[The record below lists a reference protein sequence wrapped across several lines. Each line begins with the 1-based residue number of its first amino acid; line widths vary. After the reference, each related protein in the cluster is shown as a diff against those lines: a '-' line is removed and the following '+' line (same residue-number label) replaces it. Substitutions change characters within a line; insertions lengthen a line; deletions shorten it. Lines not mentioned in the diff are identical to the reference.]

1 MHLIKKNIIWS
12 LVGNVLPLL
21 AGVLL
26 IPDIIQSYGLERFGL
41 LAIAW
46 SLVGY
51 FGLFD
56 VGMSRALT
64 YFISKCLSQPNQQ
77 NNINEV
83 AYTTLRAMWLL
94 GAVGTAML
102 FISAPALVKYVL
114 NVSSSIRAETTQA
127 FFILSACIPFVLH
140 AAALKGV
147 MDAFNLFKQS
157 SFIRMVFGAGMFI
170 APFIASYFGANLVN
184 AMISLVILRVI
195 VWYMHYYFINQ
206 LDILKSKKLF
216 NFKWLKI
223 LFKFGGWITVSNIIG
238 PLMVYMDRFLIASL
252 LGASLVAFY
261 VAPYEVVIKLL
272 VIPAGFT
279 TVLFPLFAK
288 VWLNN
293 PQQAADMLHKGLA
306 YILIALV
313 PIVILLSYFSNEWLR
328 LWLGDSFA
336 SKSASIAVWLVA
348 GVLMNSLAQI
358 LYAYVQGTGKSDWT
372 AKLHMLE
379 AIPYWLALW
388 YFLKNHGLQG
398 AAITWFLRCFIDCF
412 SLAYLAVKINAINKS
427 AIFKP
432 IMLSI
437 ALAVVLIASLLINTF
452 STRVLALL
460 FLIVLYGISVVRII
474 KKDKVLAFINQRLS
488 I

>member
-12 LVGNVLPLL
+12 LVGNILPLL
-21 AGVLL
+21 AGVFL
-26 IPDIIQSYGLERFGL
+26 IPVIIQSYGLERFGL

-64 YFISKCLSQPNQQ
+64 YFISACLSQPNQQ
-77 NNINEV
+77 NSVNEV
-83 AYTTLRAMWLL
+83 TYTTLRAMWLL
-94 GAVGTAML
+94 GIVGAAML
-102 FISAPALVKYVL
+102 FISVPILVKFVL
-114 NVSSSIRAETTQA
+114 NVSPNIRAEATQA
-127 FFILSACIPFVLH
+127 FFMLSACIPFVLH
-140 AAALKGV
+140 ATALKGV

-184 AMISLVILRVI
+184 AMISLIILRII
-195 VWYMHYYFINQ
+195 VWYMHYYFVNQ
-206 LDILKSKKLF
+206 LDILKSEQLF
-216 NFKWLKI
+216 NPKWLKI
-223 LFKFGGWITVSNIIG
+223 LFKFGGWITISNIIG
-238 PLMVYMDRFLIASL
+238 PLMVYVDRFLIASL
-252 LGASLVAFY
+252 LGASSVAFY

-293 PQQAADMLHKGLA
+293 PQHAADMLYKGLV
-306 YILIALV
+306 YVLIALV
-313 PIVILLSYFSNEWLR
+313 PVVILLSYFSNEWLR

-336 SKSASIAVWLVA
+336 SKSASIAVWLLA
-348 GVLMNSLAQI
+348 GVLMNGLAQI

-388 YFLKNHGLQG
+388 YFLNNHGLQG
-398 AAITWFLRCFIDCF
+398 AAIAWFLRCFIDCL
-412 SLAYLAVKINAINKS
+412 SLAYLAVKINAINQS

-437 ALAVVLIASLLINTF
+437 ALAGVLIAPLLINNF
-452 STRVLALL
+452 SIRMLALL
-460 FLIVLYGISVVRII
+460 LLVILYGVSVVHII
-474 KKDKVLAFINQRLS
+474 KKDNVLAFINQGLS
-488 I
+488 K

>member
-12 LVGNVLPLL
+12 LIGNILPLI

-26 IPDIIQSYGLERFGL
+26 IPVIIQSYGLERFGL

-56 VGMSRALT
+56 VGLSRALT
-64 YFISKCLSQPNQQ
+64 YFISTCLSQPNQQ

-83 AYTTLRAMWLL
+83 TYTTLRAMWLL
-94 GAVGTAML
+94 GVIGAVML
-102 FISAPALVKYVL
+102 FISVPALVKFVL
-114 NVSSSIRAETTQA
+114 NVSTSIRAEAIEA

-140 AAALKGV
+140 ATALKGV

-157 SFIRMVFGAGMFI
+157 SFIRMVFGSGMFI

-184 AMISLVILRVI
+184 AMISLVILRII
-195 VWYMHYYFINQ
+195 VWYMHYYFVHQ
-206 LDILKSKKLF
+206 LDILKQKQLF
-216 NFKWLKI
+216 KPRWLKI
-223 LFKFGGWITVSNIIG
+223 LFKFGGWITISNIIG

-272 VIPAGFT
+272 VVPAGFT

-288 VWLNN
+288 VWSNN
-293 PQQAADMLHKGLA
+293 PQQAADMLYKGLV
-306 YILIALV
+306 YILIALAPV
-313 PIVILLSYFSNEWLR
+313 VILLSYFSNEWLR
-328 LWLGDSFA
+328 LWLGASFA
-336 SKSASIAVWLVA
+336 SKSASIAVWLIA
-348 GVLMNSLAQI
+348 GVLMNGLAQI

-379 AIPYWLALW
+379 VIPYGLALW

-398 AAITWFLRCFIDCF
+398 AAIAWFLRCFIDCLG
-412 SLAYLAVKINAINKS
+412 LAYLAVKINAINKS

-437 ALAVVLIASLLINTF
+437 ALSGVLIGSLLINNFTIK
-452 STRVLALL
+452 VLAML
-460 FLIVLYGISVVRII
+460 FLIILYCVYVVRII
-474 KKDKVLAFINQRLS
+474 KKDNVLAFINQRLS
-488 I
+488 K